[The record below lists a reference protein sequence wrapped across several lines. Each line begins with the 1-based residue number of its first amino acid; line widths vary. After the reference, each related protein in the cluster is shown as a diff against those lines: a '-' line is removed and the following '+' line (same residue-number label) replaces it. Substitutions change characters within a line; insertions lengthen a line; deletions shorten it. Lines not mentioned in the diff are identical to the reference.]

1 MKDVFD
7 GLREKL
13 EDQEWPAVYFFKFV
27 CPNDTETVA
36 KVIGQFNE
44 NSEIEYHNSRTGKYV
59 SVSVKELMLDVDSII
74 SIYEKVATI
83 KGVIA
88 L

>member
-1 MKDVFD
+1 MKDVFE
-7 GLREKL
+7 GLKEKL
-13 EDQEWPAVYFFKFV
+13 QDQEWPAVYFFKFV
-27 CPNDTETVA
+27 CPNDNETVA
-36 KVIGQFNE
+36 KVVAHFNE
-44 NSEIEYHNSRTGKYV
+44 ESEIEYHNSRTGKYV

-74 SIYEKVATI
+74 DIYQKVATI